1 MSKILSIY
9 LGHDSNF
16 TFLDTDVNEPFII
29 ELERFFEERYFRFP
43 QEQKEA
49 EGVLLKILD
58 LLEKGGIDNDFD
70 TLCLSHDGPSDLD
83 FSVINFKKLIKC
95 DHHLAHALGAFS
107 LSPFEESLVLS
118 YDGSGNDGSF
128 NYYKFDRSGF
138 SLIEKL
144 DFNIGWGYQ
153 HLSKFVTSVSQK
165 SKNDLALSGKLM
177 GLSNYGKPYT
187 PAVVIMQDFM
197 EKYFIDHD
205 PSNMSKYMSMLGSI
219 KSINEFDF
227 AASIQQAAENI
238 IHNFFFKRGMPENLC
253 LTGGCGLNILINQ
266 QIREMN
272 KNVYIPPN
280 PSDCGLSV
288 GQAVY
293 AVWEETKSII
303 KLPSITYSGLPI
315 QDIESLDQLAIERSA
330 KEVDMLELAKD
341 LKGGKI
347 IGVCRDGSEVGPR
360 SLGNRSILCDPVYP
374 DMKDILNAKI
384 KRREWYR
391 PFAGICRLEDAHKFF
406 DIDKN
411 QSSEYMVFCPKVK
424 EEYREALASITHVD
438 GTCRIQTVTE
448 DQNKFIFDLLSQESF
463 GRVPVLLNTS
473 FNINGKPILS
483 SCKTALSILDSTPI
497 DSVVI
502 QDYHFKKN
510 LD

>member
-1 MSKILSIY
+1 
-9 LGHDSNF
+9 
-16 TFLDTDVNEPFII
+16 
-29 ELERFFEERYFRFP
+29 
-43 QEQKEA
+43 
-49 EGVLLKILD
+49 
-58 LLEKGGIDNDFD
+58 
-70 TLCLSHDGPSDLD
+70 
-83 FSVINFKKLIKC
+83 
-95 DHHLAHALGAFS
+95 
-107 LSPFEESLVLS
+107 
-118 YDGSGNDGSF
+118 
-128 NYYKFDRSGF
+128 
-138 SLIEKL
+138 
-144 DFNIGWGYQ
+144 
-153 HLSKFVTSVSQK
+153 
-165 SKNDLALSGKLM
+165 
-177 GLSNYGKPYT
+177 
-187 PAVVIMQDFM
+187 
-197 EKYFIDHD
+197 
-205 PSNMSKYMSMLGSI
+205 MLGSI

-303 KLPSITYSGLPI
+303 KLPSITYSGLSI

-483 SCKTALSILDSTPI
+483 NCKTALSILDSTPI

-502 QDYHFKKN
+502 QDYHFKKS